1 MRENQQR
8 WACAYLLCAFSI
20 AEDASC
26 TYPGN
31 SYLESG
37 AQQMKMDYTVAMQRA
52 IALAEKGLG
61 KTAPNPIVG
70 AVIIDAT
77 GAIVAEGFHDRNKS
91 KDHAEVVAI
100 KAAGE
105 KSKGSTIVVTL
116 EPCNHTGSTDPC
128 VQAII
133 DAGITTVVF
142 AVTDPNEK
150 AAGGAAALRAAGIT
164 VIEGVL
170 KDEAA
175 FSNRAWLMKIR
186 KNRPFFTW
194 KVAATLDG
202 KVAAADG
209 TSKWITNEAS
219 RADVQ
224 ALRRQADAILVGTNT
239 VIADNPHLV
248 PRGDF
253 EGFTN
258 NPIRVVCGE
267 QELPKDAQVFDD
279 AAPTVVVKSKD
290 LDVLVEKLNELG
302 INHVFVEAG
311 PTLGSAML
319 DGCLLDELIIY
330 QAPSLIG
337 TGKHFFV
344 FDYPTTITD
353 QMRMD
358 HLGTQVFDGDVKSVY
373 RIRNGE

>member
-1 MRENQQR
+1 
-8 WACAYLLCAFSI
+8 
-20 AEDASC
+20 
-26 TYPGN
+26 
-31 SYLESG
+31 
-37 AQQMKMDYTVAMQRA
+37 MDYTVAMQRA

-70 AVIIDAT
+70 AVIIDAA
-77 GAIVAEGFHDRNKS
+77 GNVVGEGFHDRVNNS
-91 KDHAEVVAI
+91 DHAEAVAI
-100 KAAGE
+100 KAAGN
-105 KSKGSTIVVTL
+105 KAVGATIVVTL
-116 EPCNHTGSTDPC
+116 EPCNHTGITGPC

-142 AVTDPNEK
+142 AVSDPNQK
-150 AAGGAAALRAAGIT
+150 AAGGADALRAAGIT
-164 VIEGVL
+164 VVEGVM

-209 TSKWITNEAS
+209 TSKWISNETS

-224 ALRRQADAILVGTNT
+224 VLRRQADAILVGTNT
-239 VIADNPHLV
+239 VITDDPHLI
-248 PRGDF
+248 PRGTF
-253 EGFTN
+253 AGYEA
-258 NPIRVVCGE
+258 NPIRVICGE
-267 QELPKDAQVFDD
+267 QELPKDSQVFDD
-279 AAPTVVVKSKD
+279 AAQTVVVKSKD

-302 INHVFVEAG
+302 VNHVFVEAG

-319 DGCLLDELIIY
+319 DGCLLDELIMY
-330 QAPSLIG
+330 QAPTLLG

-358 HLGTQVFDGDVKSVY
+358 HLSTQVLAGDVKSVY